1 MPNKMT
7 EIKTLQDLWKEK
19 NKDLKEKGI
28 TCACGNC
35 DLVSFKMKELKAEAV
50 NDIKLMREGFSLPIV
65 RNDIESYIKWKF
77 NLTEEDLK

>member
-35 DLVSFKMKELKAEAV
+35 DLVSFKIKELKAEAV
-50 NDIKLMREGFSLPIV
+50 KWVKHYREYDSHSTGFNV
-65 RNDIESYIKWKF
+65 DEEFMKFF
-77 NLTEEDLK
+77 NLTLEDLA